1 MGRKSG
7 AIKRITGT
15 NASAA
20 GDQIRRER
28 TSRIR
33 LTPKRKRKRRRVR
46 RSRRLA
52 PWPSTRTKVG
62 GTRASFI
69 GIPQFQRRKR
79 RRRRRRWSLRR
90 RLRWRRRRR
99 KRKRSRKRKRKKKT
113 IGSTSA
119 EDGAEWFR
127 R

>member
-1 MGRKSG
+1 MGRRQELRSDSDSEERF
-7 AIKRITGT
+7 AD
-15 NASAA
+15 ASAERLHLS
-20 GDQIRRER
+20 GGSGRSWRRN
-28 TSRIR
+28 
-33 LTPKRKRKRRRVR
+33 
-46 RSRRLA
+46 RRLA

-79 RRRRRRWSLRR
+79 RRRRRRRWPLRR

-113 IGSTSA
+113 IGSTS
-119 EDGAEWFR
+119 
-127 R
+127 